1 MRTNELR
8 YVILNYL
15 YKNKNKQLTTRKIFF
30 ANNIDAKMSNRYK
43 KMIEQI
49 QQLPFVVASGDTLQW
64 NNAYFIGK
72 LYVQGVLFTY
82 RNQDK
87 FVLDTKDD
95 AFPIDG
101 DTIIVKITDEKRL
114 TGKIDCVIKRTSK
127 TIRGI
132 LTKCGEYNF
141 IIPEDKQKY
150 RNDIFVNGM
159 LSEVENY
166 SKVEIQLEEFNT
178 NRKPVGS
185 ISRVLRSSV
194 SDDDKNKLAT
204 LAKHG
209 FHKKFSQNVIDE
221 SNNCKKR
228 ISLSTYSNRVV
239 VNDPVFIISDSYYS
253 DYAFSASKNQHGY
266 DVTVYIPDIAAK
278 VCEGTLLDKAAREK
292 AISCRLND
300 ERIEIL
306 PQEFLNDKI
315 RFAEASKRAAIAFKM
330 HFDVNGHRTAFDVFE
345 AIITPCKAINAFEL
359 FQYLKYR
366 DEVFE
371 DNYYSI
377 IDDIFAIVD
386 LYDIMNKDALVF
398 HKTRRIERIENGR
411 IVYNG
416 NKLMDE
422 LIYMFGLECEKI
434 VGEIFM
440 ENKFPIIHSYYELPS
455 MFNIE
460 KLNNHC
466 IPHGINITAHLVD
479 EKLNAHKICEFVNS
493 LYNQDLQ
500 SAIVANINHIIG
512 PKKYSKENI
521 YNFKAGTITCP
532 IVEPTK
538 NYASLYNHR
547 LLKRYMN
554 KKLFNDN
561 VFDDV
566 FVHID
571 KLCQHMTEK
580 HKEKS
585 MLEKEYLNGLLVEI
599 FSSEEN
605 VQEAM
610 VFGISP
616 SGLTAIL
623 NSGVTTLVRFDDYV
637 LSDKEFKF
645 TYNNVEDT
653 IIIGNKIE
661 IAFSH
666 YDVKYNRLIFQYIGR
681 H

>member
-8 YVILNYL
+8 YIILNYL
-15 YKNKNKQLTTRKIFF
+15 YKNKNKQLTKRKIFF
-30 ANNIDAKMSNRYK
+30 ANNIDPKMATRYNK
-43 KMIEQI
+43 IVEKI
-49 QQLPFVVASGDTLQW
+49 QQLPFVISSDDMLQW
-64 NNAYFIGK
+64 NDKYFIGK

-87 FVLDTKDD
+87 FVLDVESDM
-95 AFPIDG
+95 FPIDG
-101 DTIIVKITDEKRL
+101 DTIVVKVTDEKRL

-132 LTKCGEYNF
+132 LTKCGEFNF

-150 RNDIFVNGM
+150 RNDIFVDGM

-194 SDDDKNKLAT
+194 SDGDKNKLAT

-209 FHKKFSQNVIDE
+209 FNKKFTQDVIDE
-221 SNNCKKR
+221 ANDCKKR
-228 ISLSTYSNRVV
+228 ISMSTYSNRII
-239 VNDPVFIISDSYYS
+239 VNEPVFIISDSYYS
-253 DYAFSASKNQHGY
+253 DYAFSASKNQSGY
-266 DVTVYIPDIAAK
+266 DITVYIPDIASK
-278 VCEGTLLDKAAREK
+278 VCEGTLLDKTAKEK

-306 PQEFLNDKI
+306 PSDFLNDKI
-315 RFAEASKRAAIAFKM
+315 RFSEASKKAAIAFKM
-330 HFDVNGHRTAFDVFE
+330 HFDANGHRNGFDVFE
-345 AIITPCKAINAFEL
+345 AVVMPCKAINAFEL

-377 IDDIFAIVD
+377 IDDIFALVD
-386 LYDIMNKDALVF
+386 LYNIMNKDELVF

-416 NKLMDE
+416 NKMMDD
-422 LIYMFGLECEKI
+422 LIYIFGLECEKI

-440 ENKFPIIHSYYELPS
+440 ESKFPIIHSYYELPS

-460 KLNNHC
+460 KLNSHC
-466 IPHGINITAHLVD
+466 IPHGISVTKYLID
-479 EKLNAHKICEFVNS
+479 EKLNSHNVCEFVNS
-493 LYNQDLQ
+493 IYNQDLQ
-500 SAIVANINHIIG
+500 SAIIANINNMIG
-512 PKKYSKENI
+512 TKKYSKENI

-547 LLKRYMN
+547 LLKRYIN

-561 VFDDV
+561 VFDNI
-566 FVHID
+566 FINID
-571 KLCQHMTEK
+571 KLCQYMTEK

-585 MLEKEYLNGLLVEI
+585 MLEKEYMNGLLVEI

-605 VQEAM
+605 IHEAM

-616 SGLTAIL
+616 SGLTVSLHNGI
-623 NSGVTTLVRFDDYV
+623 TTLVRFDDYV

-645 TYNNVEDT
+645 IHNNTEDT
-653 IIIGNKIE
+653 IVIGDKIN

-681 H
+681 D